1 MTPRSCRPLT
11 RADARARDSEAMDEL
26 LNSPMTAAIVA
37 CEIGFWV
44 FIAAGLLTRYALRK
58 QKASTVLL
66 ALVPVVDLALLVIT
80 VIDLMNGAKPNVTHG
95 LAAVYLGFSVVFG
108 PSMVEWADAR
118 FAHRFAGGPRPEK
131 LTGRAKAR
139 KEWREWGKCVLA
151 SAISAGLLLLAIAVV
166 GDSGHVEPLWGWLP
180 RLGTLTGLWF
190 VFGPLW
196 QELFGSSASK
206 KEASR

>member
-1 MTPRSCRPLT
+1 
-11 RADARARDSEAMDEL
+11 MDVI
-26 LNSPMTAAIVA
+26 LNSPMTVAIVA

-66 ALVPVVDLALLVIT
+66 ALVPVVDLVLLVVT
-80 VIDLMNGAKPNVTHG
+80 VIDLMNGAVPNVTHG

-108 PSMVEWADAR
+108 PSMVEWADVR

-131 LTGRAKAR
+131 LYGRAKVR

-151 SAISAGLLLLAIAVV
+151 SAISAGLLLLAIVLV
-166 GDSGHVEPLWGWLP
+166 GGGSDQAEPLWGWLP

-196 QELFGSSASK
+196 QQVFGTSAP
-206 KEASR
+206 KEQVRR

>member
-1 MTPRSCRPLT
+1 
-11 RADARARDSEAMDEL
+11 MDEL

-37 CEIGFWV
+37 CEVGFWV

-66 ALVPVVDLALLVIT
+66 ALVPVVDLVLLVIT
-80 VIDLMNGAKPNVTHG
+80 VIDLMNGAVPNLTHG

-108 PSMVEWADAR
+108 PSMVEWADVR

-131 LTGRAKAR
+131 LYGRAKTR

-151 SAISAGLLLLAIAVV
+151 CAISAGLLLLAIAVV
-166 GDSGHVEPLWGWLP
+166 GKSGHTEPLWGWLP

-196 QELFGSSASK
+196 QGIFGSSAPK
-206 KEASR
+206 REASR

>member
-11 RADARARDSEAMDEL
+11 RADVRARDSEAMDEI

-66 ALVPVVDLALLVIT
+66 ALVPVVDLVLLVIT
-80 VIDLMNGAKPNVTHG
+80 VIDLTNGAKPNLTHG

-108 PSMVEWADAR
+108 PSMVEWADIR
-118 FAHRFAGGPRPEK
+118 FAHRFAGGPPPEK
-131 LTGRAKAR
+131 LSGRAKVR
-139 KEWREWGKCVLA
+139 KEWLEWGKCVLA
-151 SAISAGLLLLAIAVV
+151 CAISTALLLLAILFI
-166 GDSGHVEPLWGWLP
+166 GDASRTEPLWGWMSL
-180 RLGTLTGLWF
+180 LAKVVGIWF
-190 VFGPLW
+190 LVGPLW
-196 QELFGSSASK
+196 HQIGSS
-206 KEASR
+206 SRKGRARS